1 MAPIVVSAIR
11 NALAWLAKRGKGVS
25 KHIGHHTH
33 SAANAAARNPR
44 FMSRALGRTPHSVFR
59 DPRPKK
65 LIERA
70 LNNPTRGSVQR
81 NGYVVVEKEFNRVIG
96 KGGETALKVIINPRT
111 GRIVTAYP
119 IRVGALGVISLAP
132 GTIVGAEF
140 DERVD
145 QTIVNI
151 DRMIDEYERTHPE
164 PEFNLVEEIIDFL
177 LAPTPA
183 GDRYEGLYVQI
194 EMLVNFQ
201 IEQVVREL
209 EKAIGTPLSSTQRSQ
224 IGDQFRNAV
233 AGVAAGTL
241 DE

>member
-1 MAPIVVSAIR
+1 MGPIVASAVR
-11 NALAWLAKRGKGVS
+11 KALAWLAKRGKGVS

-70 LNNPTRGSVQR
+70 LASPTRGAVQR

-96 KGGETALKVIINPRT
+96 KAGETALKVIINPRT

-119 IRVGALGVISLAP
+119 IRVGVLGAMLLAP
-132 GTIVGAEF
+132 GTVVGADF
-140 DERVD
+140 DDRVD
-145 QTIVNI
+145 QTITNI

-164 PEFNLVEEIIDFL
+164 PQFSIVEEIIDL
-177 LAPTPA
+177 LLSPTPA

-194 EMLVNFQ
+194 EMLMSFQ
-201 IEQVVREL
+201 LDEIIREI
-209 EKAIGTPLSSTQRSQ
+209 EKAIGTPLTSAQKSQ
-224 IGDQFRNAV
+224 LSDQFRNAV